1 MSVLGCCSRP
11 NGVLQRAVN
20 FTKAQLVLCVN
31 QANDLRVQAVEYV
44 YRQYV
49 GMQEVVANAAQDA
62 QDLRDRVRDHAAHVA
77 QNFGNAVDNRFT
89 KLNEQRILGEKS
101 IKILRISALALGC
114 LGISFGLFALA
125 EIMAKTAVLEQ
136 TLFVVAAIAS
146 SVFSHDF
153 MKIAH
158 NIKLYISSP
167 LLAANIAVN
176 PDFSFWDGSF
186 IFSKTLI
193 LEKQTFLNLKNLIEH
208 RA

>member
-11 NGVLQRAVN
+11 NGVFQRAVG
-20 FTKAQLVLCVN
+20 FTKAQLILCVN
-31 QANDLRVQAVEYV
+31 QANALRVQAVDFV
-44 YRQYV
+44 YRQYMGV
-49 GMQEVVANAAQDA
+49 QEVVANAAQDA
-62 QDLRDRVRDHAAHVA
+62 QELRDRVRDNAAQVA
-77 QNFGNAVDNRFT
+77 VNFGNAVDNRFA
-89 KLNEQRILGEKS
+89 KLNEQRLLGEKS
-101 IKILRISALALGC
+101 IRILRISALALGC
-114 LGISFGLFALA
+114 LGISFALFALA

-136 TLFVVAAIAS
+136 TLFVVASIAS
-146 SVFSHDF
+146 SVFSYDF

-158 NIKLYISSP
+158 NIKLYTSSP

-193 LEKQTFLNLKNLIEH
+193 LEKQTFLNLKNFIEH